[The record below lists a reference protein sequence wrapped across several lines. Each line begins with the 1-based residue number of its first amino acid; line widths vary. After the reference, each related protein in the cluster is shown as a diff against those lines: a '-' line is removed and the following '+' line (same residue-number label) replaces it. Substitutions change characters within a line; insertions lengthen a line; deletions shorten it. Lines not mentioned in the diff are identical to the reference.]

1 VCGCDLVEQARTMAD
16 PRGAAV
22 IRADGIAARGEWRCP
37 RAGGAVDPVAL
48 PEAQQDAL
56 ARVRLLCEAD
66 SGEVETCPGHYT
78 RDPAAHRVV
87 TALRWL
93 ESGSLA
99 LRDPHPTQ
107 ALVDALD
114 ITQTSLA
121 ARERDDLRRARE
133 SKPKGGSHGG

>member
-1 VCGCDLVEQARTMAD
+1 MTD

-22 IRADGIAARGEWRCP
+22 IHADGLLAQSEWRCP
-37 RAGGAVDPVAL
+37 RAKGGSIEEAAL
-48 PEAQQDAL
+48 PEAQRAAL
-56 ARVRLLCEAD
+56 ARVRLLCDAGD
-66 SGEVETCPGHYT
+66 GEVETCPGHYT
-78 RDPAAHRVV
+78 RDVAAHRVV

-107 ALVDALD
+107 ALVDAIDL
-114 ITQTSLA
+114 TQASLA

-133 SKPKGGSHGG
+133 SKPKGGNDGR